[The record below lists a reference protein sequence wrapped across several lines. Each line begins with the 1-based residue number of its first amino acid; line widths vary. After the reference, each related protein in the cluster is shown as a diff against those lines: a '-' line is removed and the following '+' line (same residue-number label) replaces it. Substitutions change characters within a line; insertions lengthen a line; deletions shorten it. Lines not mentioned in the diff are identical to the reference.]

1 MIAHWYVYVT
11 IAVICVLLSLICD
24 KFKILKSK
32 GLRTVLIIF
41 ASSIIAWVIFDVILG
56 TE

>member
-11 IAVICVLLSLICD
+11 IGLIAVLLSWVCD
-24 KFKILKSK
+24 KFQIIKSK
-32 GLRTVLIIF
+32 PLRNFIAIMV
-41 ASSIIAWVIFDVILG
+41 SSIIAWVIFDLFLG

>member
-11 IAVICVLLSLICD
+11 MGVMAFLLSLILD
-24 KFKILKSK
+24 KFQLIKSK
-32 GLRTVLIIF
+32 PLRNFIVIMV
-41 ASSIIAWVIFDVILG
+41 SVIIAWVIFDLLLG

>member
-11 IAVICVLLSLICD
+11 MGVIAFLLSLIFD
-24 KFKILKSK
+24 KFQLIKSK
-32 GLRTVLIIF
+32 PLRNFIVIMV
-41 ASSIIAWVIFDVILG
+41 SVIIAWVIFDLLLG